1 MSRAPAFVRVLRTA
15 GLVSAAALT
24 LGVSALSTS
33 AWADGVRAA
42 QRDQYGRIVFDWN
55 DPVRY
60 SAAVVNGQ
68 LVVQFERP
76 ISGDLASVQ
85 QQLGAYVTSGFLSG
99 DGRTATFPLRPNVTM
114 RTFTVGNAVVI
125 DLQGAQAPNAT
136 AAQTPPQQQQ
146 PQQAQQQAQAR
157 TTPTA
162 QVAPAQTAPQAQ
174 RPAQPVVPR
183 AAVQTDFEQRNRAPT
198 QAAAPA
204 QQPANPQTV
213 APTPRAQLAT
223 LPPVNIR
230 TGTHPDYFR
239 VVFEWANRPTFNI
252 NKSGDRADI
261 VFDAAA
267 PIDEAKLRSL
277 LPEANKNVSVTVQN
291 GKSIVSIPLAAGSDV
306 RNFTNTNAVVIDIVG
321 KPEPQQQRP
330 TQTAAQAAA
339 EAMQQ
344 RQASSSA
351 TTLLPTEP
359 AKAVPGAT
367 TQAATPIGQQT
378 TPPARE
384 ADRKPSE
391 AARKL
396 AGDITEKAEED
407 AQGRRNSRAAS
418 AESRN
423 VDPLSARPAEIS
435 LTIGFDEPAA
445 AAVFRRADYLWVVF
459 DRYKQ
464 VDVSALAKAGAPY
477 ITLVEQLPYRTNTIL
492 RMVTQ
497 PDINPS
503 LRRDGLNWILDFR
516 SLPMRPTQAID
527 VQAQLDRPEPN
538 LFLPVTEAGRTVA
551 FDDPEVGDYFIV
563 IPVIPL
569 GYGVFPER
577 SYPDVELP
585 ATAQGVVVIP
595 KSDGVRALANRNGV
609 DIDVDGGMALSKAAA
624 ASTGTMVQKQDMN
637 RILNLSEWQIGKG
650 EDYMLNKQA
659 LQIAVAEEAPAT
671 KQEARL
677 RFARFEFI
685 NGFYPEALGIL
696 RVMAGTDTEVENTG
710 PYRALRGATNLMM
723 RRYQEASDDLNH
735 FTLANEE
742 DARFWL
748 AAARSKIATPESQA
762 QTLIQTGSTI
772 RGYPHTVKTQL
783 ALMGTEAAI
792 AAGDDFG
799 AQGFLDMIRRDNPNP
814 IEKAAIDYLDGKLNQ
829 KIGEL
834 RVALDQYGKAENSP
848 SLLYQ
853 VLGMRDRMELE
864 YQLGALKL
872 DDLIENYEKLRY
884 RWRGDDIELG
894 FLLRLSELYAEKK
907 DYGSALRTLKLATS
921 YFRDFAGVDKAGDK
935 MTKMFEELYLGG
947 AADKL
952 TAVQSIGLFD
962 EFRALLPAGE
972 KGDEM
977 IRKLADR
984 LVSIDLLDQAAVLLQ
999 RQVEFRVSGIERARI
1014 GARLALVQLLNRKPK
1029 EALDTLRETNV
1040 PDAPSDLQSQRRRLE
1055 ARALTDLDR
1064 AEDAVMLLGADT
1076 TGETKQLRAEIY
1088 WRIQDWPNAA
1098 KAIADLVPEPGSGS
1112 LSDANA
1118 RLVLD
1123 WATALTL
1130 AGDERTISRLRSR
1143 YLAVMQQTPYKDPF
1157 DLMTAPRDGGL
1168 MDPSMV
1174 RRQIEQAKNFK
1185 SFIVEYKDMIGDKP
1199 LSAIN

>member
-1 MSRAPAFVRVLRTA
+1 MSGRSVFARLLKGAGVLP
-15 GLVSAAALT
+15 AALAFCV
-24 LGVSALSTS
+24 LAAPQSVQ
-33 AWADGVRAA
+33 ADGVRAA
-42 QRDQYGRIVFDWN
+42 QRDDYGRIVFDWN
-55 DPVRY
+55 EPVRY
-60 SAAVVNGQ
+60 SAAVVGGQ

-76 ISGDLASVQ
+76 ISGSLASVQ
-85 QQLGAYVTSGFLSG
+85 ESLGPYVNGGTLSS
-99 DGRTATFPLRPNVTM
+99 DGRTATFPLKANVTM

-125 DLQGAQAPNAT
+125 DLSGPKPNETPAQQVQTPQQP
-136 AAQTPPQQQQ
+136 AQTAQRPATQPPAQRPQQQAQVNVPRSAVQTEFEPRNRPTTQSAPAQQQ
-146 PQQAQQQAQAR
+146 PQ
-157 TTPTA
+157 
-162 QVAPAQTAPQAQ
+162 
-174 RPAQPVVPR
+174 
-183 AAVQTDFEQRNRAPT
+183 
-198 QAAAPA
+198 A
-204 QQPANPQTV
+204 QQPAPSQ
-213 APTPRAQLAT
+213 PRAQLAT
-223 LPPVNIR
+223 APPVNIR

-239 VVFEWANRPTFNI
+239 VVFEWANRPTFKI
-252 NKSGDRADI
+252 NKAGDRAEI

-267 PIDEAKLRSL
+267 PIDQAKLRSL
-277 LPEANKNVSVTVQN
+277 LPEANKNASVTVEN
-291 GKSIVSIPLAAGSDV
+291 GKSIVSFPLVAGSDV
-306 RNFTNTNAVVIDIVG
+306 RNFTNGNAIVIDIVG
-321 KPEPQQQRP
+321 KPEPQKP
-330 TQTAAQAAA
+330 QTAQSTPAAQQALTARA
-339 EAMQQ
+339 EAN
-344 RQASSSA
+344 AP
-351 TTLLPTEP
+351 LLPTQP
-359 AKAVPGAT
+359 ARAVPGAA
-367 TQAATPIGQQT
+367 TQAQT
-378 TPPARE
+378 TPPTVTPAAATPPTE
-384 ADRKPSE
+384 RKPSD
-391 AARKL
+391 AARRL
-396 AGDITEKAEED
+396 AGDVTEQAAGD
-407 AQGRRNSRAAS
+407 SRRASRTGA
-418 AESRN
+418 

-445 AAVFRRADYLWVVF
+445 AAVFRRAEYLWVVF

-464 VDVSALAKAGAPY
+464 VDVEALAKAGAPY

-503 LRRDGLNWILDFR
+503 MRRDNLNWILDFR
-516 SLPMRPTQAID
+516 SLPMRPTRAID
-527 VQAQLDRPEPN
+527 VTAQLDRPEPN

-585 ATAQGVVVIP
+585 VTAQGVVVIP

-624 ASTGTMVQKQDMN
+624 ASTGTMVNKQDMN
-637 RILNLSEWQIGKG
+637 RILNLADWQIGKG

-659 LQIAVAEEAPAT
+659 LQIAVAEEGPAT

-696 RVMAGTDTEVENTG
+696 RVMSATDPEVENTG

-723 RRYQEASDDLNH
+723 RRYEEASDDLNH

-748 AAARSKIATPESQA
+748 AAARSKITNPESQA

-792 AAGDDFG
+792 ASGDDFG
-799 AQGFLDMIRRDNPNP
+799 AQGFLDMVRRDNPNP
-814 IEKAAIDYLDGKLNQ
+814 TEKAAIDYLDGKLNQ

-834 RVALDQYGKAENSP
+834 RVALEQYGKAENSP

-853 VLGMRDRMELE
+853 VLGLRDRLELE
-864 YQLGALKL
+864 HQLGTVST

-907 DYGSALRTLKLATS
+907 DYGQALRTLKLATS
-921 YFRDFAGVDKAGDK
+921 YFRDFPGVDKAGDK
-935 MTKMFEELYLGG
+935 MTAMFEELYLGG
-947 AADKL
+947 AAEKL
-952 TAVQSIGLFD
+952 PPVQAIALFD

-977 IRKLADR
+977 IRQLADR
-984 LVSIDLLDQAAVLLQ
+984 LVAIDLLDQAAVLLQ
-999 RQVEFRVSGIERARI
+999 RQVEFRVTGIERARI
-1014 GARLALVQLLNRKPK
+1014 GSRLALVQLLNRNPK
-1029 EALDTLRETNV
+1029 GALDTLRETGV
-1040 PDAPSDLQSQRRRLE
+1040 PDAPADLQAQRRRLE

-1064 AEDAVMLLGADT
+1064 AEDAIMLLGADT
-1076 TGETKQLRAEIY
+1076 TAETKQLRAEIF
-1088 WRIQDWPNAA
+1088 WRTQDWPNAA
-1098 KAIADLVPEPGSGS
+1098 KSIADLVPEPGNGP

-1130 AGDERTISRLRSR
+1130 AGDERTIVRLRSR
-1143 YLAVMQQTPYKDPF
+1143 YLAAMQGTPYKDPF
-1157 DLMTAPRDGGL
+1157 DLMTTPREGGT
-1168 MDPSMV
+1168 MDPASV
-1174 RRQIEQAKNFK
+1174 RKQIEQAQNFK

>member
-1 MSRAPAFVRVLRTA
+1 MSAVALALGISAFSTTA
-15 GLVSAAALT
+15 L
-24 LGVSALSTS
+24 
-33 AWADGVRAA
+33 ADGVRAA

-76 ISGDLASVQ
+76 ISGDLNSVQ
-85 QQLGAYVTSGFLSG
+85 QQMGPYVTSGFLSA

-125 DLQGAQAPNAT
+125 DLQSGQPPAASATQPAQP
-136 AAQTPPQQQQ
+136 AQPQQQQ
-146 PQQAQQQAQAR
+146 AQTR
-157 TTPTA
+157 TP
-162 QVAPAQTAPQAQ
+162 PAQTSTPAAPPAQQAQ

-183 AAVQTDFEQRNRAPT
+183 AAVQTEFEQRNRAP
-198 QAAAPA
+198 APAPASA
-204 QQPANPQTV
+204 QQPAAQQPV

-252 NKSGDRADI
+252 SKSGDRAEI

-267 PIDEAKLRSL
+267 PIDEAKLRGL

-306 RNFTNTNAVVIDIVG
+306 RNFTNQNAVVIDIVG

-339 EAMQQ
+339 QAIEQ
-344 RQASSSA
+344 RQTASSA
-351 TTLLPTEP
+351 TSLLPTEP

-367 TQAATPIGQQT
+367 TQAATPIGQQ
-378 TPPARE
+378 PAAARE
-384 ADRKPSE
+384 ADRKPSD

-396 AGDITEKAEED
+396 AGDITEKAEQD
-407 AQGRRNSRAAS
+407 AQGRRAV
-418 AESRN
+418 AENRN
-423 VDPLSARPAEIS
+423 VDPLSTRPAEIS

-464 VDVSALAKAGAPY
+464 VDVAALAKAGAPY

-577 SYPDVELP
+577 SYPDVDLP
-585 ATAQGVVVIP
+585 VTAQGVVVIP

-637 RILNLSEWQIGKG
+637 RILNLAEWQIGKG

-696 RVMAGTDTEVENTG
+696 RVMAATDAEVENTG

-814 IEKAAIDYLDGKLNQ
+814 TEKAAIDYLDGKLNQ

-834 RVALDQYGKAENSP
+834 RVALDQYSKAESSP

-864 YQLGALKL
+864 YQLGTLKI
-872 DDLIENYEKLRY
+872 DELIENYEKLRY

-907 DYGSALRTLKLATS
+907 DYGAALRTLKLATS

-947 AADKL
+947 AAEKL
-952 TAVQSIGLFD
+952 TAVQAIGLFD

-999 RQVEFRVSGIERARI
+999 RQVEFRVTGIERARI
-1014 GARLALVQLLNRKPK
+1014 GARLALVHLLNRKPK
-1029 EALDTLRETNV
+1029 DALDTLRETAV

-1098 KAIADLVPEPGSGS
+1098 KAIADLVPEPGNGS

-1157 DLMTAPRDGGL
+1157 DLMTTPREGGL

>member
-1 MSRAPAFVRVLRTA
+1 MSRASALVKLLRAAGIAVLALGASVYAT
-15 GLVSAAALT
+15 AAL
-24 LGVSALSTS
+24 
-33 AWADGVRAA
+33 ADGVRAA

-68 LVVQFERP
+68 LIVQFERP
-76 ISGDLASVQ
+76 ISGDLNSVQ
-85 QQLGAYVTSGFLSG
+85 QQLGPYVTSGFLSA
-99 DGRTATFPLRPNVTM
+99 DGRTATFPLRPDVTM

-125 DLQGAQAPNAT
+125 DLQQGAQNVAAAQQPQAKPAGQQQTQAAAQPAQSGARQTTAPAPTAQSGAQT
-136 AAQTPPQQQQ
+136 AAQQRPPQ
-146 PQQAQQQAQAR
+146 A
-157 TTPTA
+157 
-162 QVAPAQTAPQAQ
+162 
-174 RPAQPVVPR
+174 VVPR
-183 AAVQTDFEQRNRAPT
+183 SSVQTDFEPRNRPPAS
-198 QAAAPA
+198 AAAPA
-204 QQPANPQTV
+204 QAAAQQPV

-239 VVFEWANRPTFNI
+239 VVFEWSQRPTFKI
-252 NKSGDRADI
+252 NKTGDRAEI

-267 PIDEAKLRSL
+267 PIDEAKLRSV
-277 LPEANKNVSVTVQN
+277 LPEANKNASVTVEN
-291 GKSIVSIPLAAGSDV
+291 GKSIVSIPLAAGSEV
-306 RNFTNTNAVVIDIVG
+306 RNFTNANAVVIDIVG
-321 KPEPQQQRP
+321 KPEPQQRQP
-330 TQTAAQAAA
+330 SQSAVAAA
-339 EAMQQ
+339 EQAMET
-344 RQASSSA
+344 RQASSSS
-351 TTLLPTEP
+351 LLPTQP
-359 AKAVPGAT
+359 AKAVPGAA
-367 TQAATPIGQQT
+367 TQAQT
-378 TPPARE
+378 QKPTAPPPPRDAN
-384 ADRKPSE
+384 RKPSD
-391 AARKL
+391 AVRAM

-407 AQGRRNSRAAS
+407 EQGRRLTRTAS
-418 AESRN
+418 EDKRN

-503 LRRDGLNWILDFR
+503 MRRDGLNWTLDFR
-516 SLPMRPTQAID
+516 SLPMRPTRAID
-527 VQAQLDRPEPN
+527 VQPQLDRPEPN

-577 SYPDVELP
+577 SFPDVDLP
-585 ATAQGVVVIP
+585 VTAQGVVVIP

-685 NGFYPEALGIL
+685 NGFYAEALGIL
-696 RVMAGTDTEVENTG
+696 RVMASTDAEVENTG

-748 AAARSKIATPESQA
+748 AAARSKVAAPESQA
-762 QTLIQTGSTI
+762 QTLIQTGATI
-772 RGYPHTVKTQL
+772 RAYPHTVKTQL

-792 AAGDDFG
+792 ASGDDFG

-814 IEKAAIDYLDGKLNQ
+814 TEKAAIDYLDGKLNQ

-834 RVALDQYGKAENSP
+834 RVALEQYSKAENSP

-864 YQLGALKL
+864 YQLGTLPI

-894 FLLRLSELYAEKK
+894 FLLRLSELYAQKK

-935 MTKMFEELYLGG
+935 MTAMFEELYLGG

-952 TAVQSIGLFD
+952 TPVQAIGLFD

-984 LVSIDLLDQAAVLLQ
+984 LVSIDLLDQAAILLQ
-999 RQVEFRVSGIERARI
+999 RQVEFRVVGIERARI

-1029 EALDTLRETNV
+1029 EALDTLRETAV

-1076 TGETKQLRAEIY
+1076 TAETKQLRAEIY

-1098 KAIADLVPEPGSGS
+1098 KAIADLVPEPGAGS

-1143 YLAVMQQTPYKDPF
+1143 YLAAMQQTPYKDPF
-1157 DLMTAPRDGGL
+1157 DLMTTPREGGM
-1168 MDPSMV
+1168 MDPAAV